1 MLPGGAR
8 HFFTQPL
15 LLLLLAVDLAFLV
28 AHVWF
33 WSRGKVPNA
42 WNLQLDRSLPEQFQY
57 AKWIVCAALCAWAFV
72 RRRVLLYLAWTAL
85 FFYFLLDDSLHIHE
99 MLGWPVAERL
109 ELVPA
114 FGLRAK
120 DFGELA
126 VSLIAG
132 VVLLG
137 LIALCYWRSAN
148 GPARSL
154 TRALFPWLCLLVF
167 SGVGLDMGL
176 RQTREGNG
184 GRLVALIGR
193 ILEDGGEMVAASL
206 LTVTVVLAVVGS
218 GQSADGAIG
227 RPRSPP

>member
-8 HFFTQPL
+8 RFFTQPL

-33 WSRGKVPNA
+33 WSRGRVPDD
-42 WNLQLDRSLPEQFQY
+42 WNLGLDRSLPEQFQY
-57 AKWIVCAALCAWAFV
+57 AKWIVCTGLCAWAFA
-72 RRRVLLYLAWTAL
+72 RGREPLYLAWAAL
-85 FFYFLLDDSLHIHE
+85 FCYFLLDDSQNIHE
-99 MLGWPVAERL
+99 ALGGSIAERL

-126 VSLIAG
+126 VSFIAG

-137 LIALCYWRSAN
+137 LIALCYWRSAD

-154 TRALFPWLCLLVF
+154 TRALLPWLCLLVF

-176 RQTREGNG
+176 RQLRAWHSSKL
-184 GRLVALIGR
+184 RC
-193 ILEDGGEMVAASL
+193 
-206 LTVTVVLAVVGS
+206 
-218 GQSADGAIG
+218 
-227 RPRSPP
+227 